1 MVPKNKRH
9 DSKLLIVHLPFVIAA
24 RISDFIDKCPRSC
37 VRSYGTDIIRSAKFT
52 ARYIKMANETE
63 LSDNSTKYR
72 IREENLFKGLN
83 YLQETFVTLEIIF
96 ECLSPKKQ
104 DSMANEIQG
113 LFDMMDRETALISGV
128 VDSDTTRFVINCQR
142 SGTTPLFV
150 VDPSTFDIIENPSVS
165 FIDALGNRVK

>member
-9 DSKLLIVHLPFVIAA
+9 DSKLLFVHLPFVIAA

-83 YLQETFVTLEIIF
+83 YLQEPSLLWR
-96 ECLSPKKQ
+96 LSSNACP
-104 DSMANEIQG
+104 
-113 LFDMMDRETALISGV
+113 R
-128 VDSDTTRFVINCQR
+128 R
-142 SGTTPLFV
+142 SKIVWLMKFKAY
-150 VDPSTFDIIENPSVS
+150 SI
-165 FIDALGNRVK
+165 